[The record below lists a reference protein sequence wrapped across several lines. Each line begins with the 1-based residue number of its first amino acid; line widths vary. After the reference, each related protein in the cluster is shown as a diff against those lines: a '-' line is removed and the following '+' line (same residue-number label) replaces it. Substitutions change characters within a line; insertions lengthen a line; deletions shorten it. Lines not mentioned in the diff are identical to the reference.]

1 VAIIILLSSFNTVN
15 FNHHKYLLH
24 NLLLFLPPRR
34 RDRGALKQTKMK
46 KLLIASVLV
55 SLTMLSFGQSEKYV
69 AAMKNNIAAIDTSF
83 RNPAN
88 LLALANNFERIANA
102 EKNQWLAYYYAAFC
116 QVNYGFM
123 EQNKDKVDAIADKAT
138 DFINKADSLMPSNSE
153 ISCIK
158 SMIASCHMMVNPM
171 QRYMEYGPESGSNME
186 KAMQQDPANPRPYY
200 LKGQGLKYTPEQ
212 FGGGCKTAKPELQ
225 TALDKF
231 ATFKPASELHPNWGK
246 QPVEML
252 MKECNQ

>member
-1 VAIIILLSSFNTVN
+1 
-15 FNHHKYLLH
+15 
-24 NLLLFLPPRR
+24 
-34 RDRGALKQTKMK
+34 MK
-46 KLLIASVLV
+46 KLFLASVLFC
-55 SLTMLSFGQSEKYV
+55 SCSMAFSQSDKYV
-69 AAMKNNIAAIDTSF
+69 AAMQKNLAAIDTAF
-83 RNPAN
+83 KNPAN
-88 LLALANNFERIANA
+88 LLTLANNFERIATV
-102 EKNQWLAYYYAAFC
+102 EKSQWLAYYYAAFC

-123 EQNKDKVDAIADKAT
+123 QQDKDKIDAIADKAT
-138 DFINKADSLMPSNSE
+138 DFINKADSLMPNNSE

-171 QRYMEYGPESGSNME
+171 QRWQEYGAESNGNMA

-231 ATFKPASELHPNWGK
+231 GSFKPASELHPSWGK
-246 QPVEML
+246 TQVEML
-252 MKECNQ
+252 LKDCK

>member
-1 VAIIILLSSFNTVN
+1 
-15 FNHHKYLLH
+15 
-24 NLLLFLPPRR
+24 
-34 RDRGALKQTKMK
+34 MK

-55 SLTMLSFGQSEKYV
+55 SLTMLSFSQSEKYV

-83 RNPAN
+83 KNPAN

-138 DFINKADSLMPSNSE
+138 DFINKADSLMPNNSE

-231 ATFKPASELHPNWGK
+231 SAFKPASELHPNWGK